1 MSDRERQV
9 SKMIERH
16 PRLFKGA
23 VPALGITTSPGWD
36 GILRALFHD
45 FDVLLDDEQA
55 KQFRFV
61 QIKEKLGGLRVY
73 YRIGESSEI
82 ELMSETTANS
92 SRNSRSAFVREL
104 LEALI
109 SDAEKQALGTCEQCG
124 EPGVLRQSG
133 CMLVICDVC
142 EKLRDE
148 RDPRRM

>member
-45 FDVLLDDEQA
+45 FDVLLDDEQL

-73 YRIGESSEI
+73 YRIGGNLEDD
-82 ELMSETTANS
+82 LMSEKKTAGS
-92 SRNSRSAFVREL
+92 FRNSRSAFLREL
-104 LEALI
+104 LDALI
-109 SDAEKQALGTCEQCG
+109 SDAAKQALGTCEDCG
-124 EPGVLRQSG
+124 EPGVLRQPG
-133 CMLVICDVC
+133 CVRVVCDVC
-142 EKLRDE
+142 SRE
-148 RDPRRM
+148 